1 VTQLDEAAERARIF
15 LPSFSMAKRDQEN
28 ELESSAS
35 EADSPFGA
43 PVTIALSD
51 SIDLHPFRPRDIPS
65 VVEEYLEQCMRCGFT
80 EVRLIH
86 GKGKGV
92 QRNIVRSLLSKH
104 PAVRSF
110 REAPVEAGGWGS
122 TIVVLK

>member
-1 VTQLDEAAERARIF
+1 MKQQERTRIF
-15 LPSFSMAKRDQEN
+15 LPSFSMAKREHEN
-28 ELESSAS
+28 EPEPSAS

-43 PVTIALSD
+43 PVTISLSD
-51 SIDLHPFRPRDIPS
+51 SIDLHPFQPRDIPS
-65 VVEEYLEQCMRCGFT
+65 VVEEYLEQCMRSGLT

-86 GKGKGV
+86 GKGKGI

-104 PAVRSF
+104 SAVRSF

-122 TIVVLK
+122 TIVVLKR

>member
-1 VTQLDEAAERARIF
+1 

-28 ELESSAS
+28 EPESSAS

-43 PVTIALSD
+43 PVTIALCD
-51 SIDLHPFRPRDIPS
+51 SIDLHPFQPRDIAS
-65 VVEEYLEQCMRCGFT
+65 VVEEYLEQCMRSGLT

-86 GKGKGV
+86 GKGKGI

-110 REAPVEAGGWGS
+110 RDAPTEAGSWGS
-122 TIVVLK
+122 TIVVLEQPN